1 MDGEERD
8 GRDVLL
14 RRLCVILG
22 VDFASADEDEGGFAE
37 MSSAMIRAVQGL
49 KKDDLE
55 PVGEWVSCNME
66 DVPMPP
72 YDIKSPVVG
81 HLLTQWS
88 SDENKVLYIISWVE
102 CLNVELPEGFPRGLQ
117 LAGCSPEIKEGFL
130 LLLIPIIRGSS
141 IHPIDVFL
149 RRRLLHKHSSGES
162 IYDLR
167 VRVGGATPA
176 ATTAAEVAG
185 PSGGSHLDRLAA
197 AFPLWR
203 GLGLGAGV
211 GVGGPGQQGEDAD
224 GGSSSAEPR
233 TSYER
238 LQSSMAPL
246 VSSLLTKWT
255 EISPF
260 RARVDSSSGL
270 PVDAA
275 GSAAGGEEDNRERSG
290 SMSGGTP
297 SRRSISGE
305 GSTRVQR
312 GSEALMSLY
321 GLDDAVVNASSPG
334 PGSGPG
340 SGSLLVNGS
349 GTMGAAGS
357 TRAPPPS
364 YEAVATVSS
373 TAPAPPPAPA
383 VAGKKAAA
391 ADRVAE
397 KLKALREEKK

>member
-1 MDGEERD
+1 MNGDEKD
-8 GRDVLL
+8 GRDILL
-14 RRLCVILG
+14 HRLCGILG
-22 VDFASADEDEGGFAE
+22 VDFASADEDEGAFAE
-37 MSSAMIRAVQGL
+37 MSSAMIRAVQGF
-49 KKDDLE
+49 KKEDLE

-167 VRVGGATPA
+167 VRVGGVTP
-176 ATTAAEVAG
+176 ATTAAEVPG
-185 PSGGSHLDRLAA
+185 GSGGSHLDRLAA

-203 GLGLGAGV
+203 GLGLGV
-211 GVGGPGQQGEDAD
+211 GASSGPGQPPGEDAD
-224 GGSSSAEPR
+224 GGSSTEPR

-260 RARVDSSSGL
+260 RPRVDSSSGL
-270 PVDAA
+270 ATL
-275 GSAAGGEEDNRERSG
+275 STGGDEDNRERSG

-297 SRRSISGE
+297 SQRSISGE
-305 GSTRVQR
+305 GSSRVQR

-321 GLDDAVVNASSPG
+321 GLDDMIASSPAG

-340 SGSLLVNGS
+340 PGSLLNS
-349 GTMGAAGS
+349 GGGPIGPAG
-357 TRAPPPS
+357 RAPPPS
-364 YEAVATVSS
+364 YEAVATATVS
-373 TAPAPPPAPA
+373 TAPAAPA
-383 VAGKKAAA
+383 VASKKT

-397 KLKALREEKK
+397 KLRALREEKKP